1 MCHKVCTLSK
11 NKDGQLTYCSTC
23 DIYHLYFNN
32 IYLEFKQSEMECFKK
47 FVSQIDVAYWESSC
61 DRVLLK
67 RRIPIQTMQQNLA
80 IVFNRRE
87 LNSLKAILFK
97 TSTEIDAPISL
108 SEMDYVQYL
117 N

>member
-47 FVSQIDVAYWESSC
+47 FITHINIEYWESSN
-61 DRVLLK
+61 DRVLQK
-67 RRIPIQTMQQNLA
+67 RKIPIQTMQQNLA
-80 IVFNRRE
+80 MVFNRRE
-87 LNSLKAILFK
+87 LYSLKAILFETNDK
-97 TSTEIDAPISL
+97 IDAPISL
-108 SEMDYVQYL
+108 SEIDYVQYL